1 MTRTAANVKPT
12 TLALA
17 VACSLAALAEAD
29 DLRTQVIECGAIAD
43 SKERIACYDRI
54 VRLASEER
62 AADDSEVQAESPQPR
77 SASANPVREE
87 TPRLERATRPSPEEI
102 GTVQLSGEQPAQP
115 NEQTANRNSPGA
127 RAAANPR
134 SDEIRATP
142 RSAPTQRAIEGF
154 GADKL
159 THGSEERL
167 ERIVS
172 AIVRIRKLSRGNYLL
187 TLDNGQRWREIE
199 YDRYTRYAVGDR
211 VEIRR
216 GRLGTYDLISQATG
230 HRNKVRRVE

>member
-17 VACSLAALAEAD
+17 VACSLGALAEAD

-43 SKERIACYDRI
+43 SQERIACYDRV
-54 VRLASEER
+54 VRLASEAR
-62 AADDSEVQAESPQPR
+62 AADDSEVQAESPLPR
-77 SASANPVREE
+77 SASANRAREE
-87 TPRLERATRPSPEEI
+87 TRPPPEET
-102 GTVQLSGEQPAQP
+102 GTVQLSEEQPAQP
-115 NEQTANRNSPGA
+115 NEQTANRNSPSA

-142 RSAPTQRAIEGF
+142 RSAPTQRAVEGF

>member
-1 MTRTAANVKPT
+1 MTRIAANVKPT

-17 VACSLAALAEAD
+17 AACSLAALAETD

-43 SKERIACYDRI
+43 SQERIACYDRV
-54 VRLASEER
+54 VRLASEAR
-62 AADDSEVQAESPQPR
+62 AADDSEVQAESPMRR
-77 SASANPVREE
+77 SASANRAREE
-87 TPRLERATRPSPEEI
+87 TRPPPEET
-102 GTVQLSGEQPAQP
+102 GTVQLSEEQPAQP

-199 YDRYTRYAVGDR
+199 YDKYTRYAVGDR